1 MTDVRAP
8 GVLVYGVVASTTEV
22 PDGAVGPDGSTL
34 RQVRVNDLA
43 TVVGGVPPNWRPGR
57 EDLLQFSRV
66 IDALAEQGPVVP
78 VQFGSLL
85 ADDADVADQ
94 VLAPE
99 EERLSELLAALA
111 GKVQVQVRVRYV
123 DDAVLRE
130 IVAAEPEI
138 RTLRERTRE
147 LPEEAAHAD
156 RIRLGE
162 LVSSAVSQRAA
173 EDAESVLA
181 VLRPHVVAD
190 IARPVGGMD
199 VLDVSSLVEAER
211 LPGLERELETLAE
224 ASADR
229 LRIRLVGPT
238 AAYDFVGAD

>member
-34 RQVRVNDLA
+34 RQVRFNDLA
-43 TVVGGVPPNWRPGR
+43 AVVSGVPPDWRPGR

-99 EERLSELLAALA
+99 EERLSELLATLA

-123 DDAVLRE
+123 DDTVLRE

-181 VLRPHVVAD
+181 VLRPYVVAD
-190 IARPVGGMD
+190 VARPVGGMD

-211 LPGLERELETLAE
+211 LPGLERELENLAE
-224 ASADR
+224 AAADR
-229 LRIRLVGPT
+229 LRIRLVGPM
-238 AAYDFVGAD
+238 AAYDFVGAG